1 MRQREEAGGED
12 GRRERGTVMGGW
24 VRERE
29 REGGRNETP
38 VNDNIPSPR
47 YRFFAA
53 FVALLDATTARG

>member
-12 GRRERGTVMGGW
+12 GRRERGTVMGGR
-24 VRERE
+24 VRERG
-29 REGGRNETP
+29 GGRNETP